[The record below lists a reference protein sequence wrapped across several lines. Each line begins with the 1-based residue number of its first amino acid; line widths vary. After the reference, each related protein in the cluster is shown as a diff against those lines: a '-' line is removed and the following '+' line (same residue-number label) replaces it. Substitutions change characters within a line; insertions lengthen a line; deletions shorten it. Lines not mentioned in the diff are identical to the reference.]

1 MPALL
6 TYFELTRA
14 HGLSPFRAAL
24 VTLSAVAPGAITGRW
39 AARRTKA
46 PGGGAHLM
54 RTGLLCIAAGLL
66 TGSLGGGRPTPLW
79 LNAGSCALTGCGL
92 GLANG
97 AAMTTVAM
105 GTSGATGATGTPPHL
120 ALCSAAPA
128 PALALTAVALTR
140 RGGGLAPLLP
150 SGVRA
155 LTLSASGRAKRS
167 PRGWDDRWGWPGIPP
182 DRATALRF

>member
-14 HGLSPFRAAL
+14 HGLSPFR
-24 VTLSAVAPGAITGRW
+24 

-128 PALALTAVALTR
+128 LALTAVALTR

>member
-97 AAMTTVAM
+97 AAMTMVAM
-105 GTSGATGATGTPPHL
+105 GTSGATGTTGTASATATATTFATLGGACGPALAGAATTAAAHLPDTAPGTPPPWH
-120 ALCSAAPA
+120 SA
-128 PALALTAVALTR
+128 R
-140 RGGGLAPLLP
+140 RPRP
-150 SGVRA
+150 S
-155 LTLSASGRAKRS
+155 
-167 PRGWDDRWGWPGIPP
+167 P
-182 DRATALRF
+182 